1 MQLHTGLKPSL
12 KAVIA
17 LTKCLMITF
26 ESDSDSRGLQLMAAR
41 WLVSSLQQQGE
52 KHSNFLS

>member
-1 MQLHTGLKPSL
+1 MQLRTGLKSSL

-26 ESDSDSRGLQLMAAR
+26 KSDSDSRGLQLMAAR
-41 WLVSSLQQQGE
+41 WLVSSL
-52 KHSNFLS
+52 